1 MVTRQQMDTTGRLV
15 RNLLKQGL
23 RDHALM
29 AWIGALD
36 EDQERTDIWRWD
48 DTGATIER
56 RGDQGIIEH
65 TITWREG
72 SYVPRVPE
80 YRVVVDSHPH
90 DFNTPLGAAT
100 FIVTGRDVTERPLS
114 YEVSVREVGK
124 QPEVE
129 PIEVVGLDEA
139 IDAFIDEV
147 ELTTGRF
154 GWVSRTEVRT
164 VVRSGVAYTHTA
176 KTPDGVPYI
185 HQIGRL

>member
-1 MVTRQQMDTTGRLV
+1 MDTTGRLV
-15 RNLLKQGL
+15 RDLLKQGL
-23 RDHALM
+23 RDRALM
-29 AWIGALD
+29 AWIEALD
-36 EDQERTDIWRWD
+36 SHNQTTIWRWD
-48 DTGATIER
+48 DVAATIVRHGGLGE
-56 RGDQGIIEH
+56 GIVEH
-65 TITWREG
+65 AITWREG

-80 YRVVVDSHPH
+80 YRVVVGSQAH

-114 YEVSVREVGK
+114 YEISVREVGK

-139 IDAFIDEV
+139 IDVFIDEV
-147 ELTTGRF
+147 DLTTGR
-154 GWVSRTEVRT
+154 GAGYIPRAEVRT

-176 KTPDGVPYI
+176 KTPTGVPYI